1 MINTS
6 DLQRQ
11 VSNTASNLLGS
22 ASAAA
27 SNAGS
32 FLGPDGILNKG
43 VNAAKGLLEKI
54 QDPSK
59 LMQSLRLATG
69 GVPVDAINDVIN
81 VITAAKFPAGVE
93 QDWRVK
99 LSLPSTEPFSSD
111 SKILYP
117 LHATGG
123 LVFPFTPA
131 VLISHSASYNALQP
145 THSNYP
151 FQVYA
156 NSQVD
161 QLVITG
167 DFFVQNG
174 HEAQYWVA
182 ALHYLRSITK
192 MYYGGEGEQLGAPPP
207 IVYLDGYGDYV
218 FNRVPVVVTTFTID
232 MPDSVDYICTEIVT
246 DSDAKKADKKH
257 RPWGGAGPESYSNHF
272 YQQGS
277 TKASLHGWAPTQSL
291 FSVTCQPIYSRR
303 ALEGFSL
310 EKFVKGEYISN
321 KGGGFI

>member
-1 MINTS
+1 MVGFVQNVANKIQGGFDAVNEFVAPNLKNLEPGIRKAQTWAEDITS
-6 DLQRQ
+6 SKAFMKETRKK
-11 VSNTASNLLGS
+11 NLPDGVFGPVK
-22 ASAAA
+22 SAAV
-27 SNAGS
+27 GS
-32 FLGPDGILNKG
+32 FPK
-43 VNAAKGLLEKI
+43 A
-54 QDPSK
+54 Q
-59 LMQSLRLATG
+59 
-69 GVPVDAINDVIN
+69 
-81 VITAAKFPAGVE
+81 E
-93 QDWRVK
+93 QDWRVR
-99 LSLPSTEPFSSD
+99 LSIPNIEPFKNESE
-111 SKILYP
+111 LLAP
-117 LHATGG
+117 LRETNG

-131 VLISHSASYNALQP
+131 VLVSHSASYNALAP
-145 THSNYP
+145 THTNYP
-151 FQVYA
+151 YQIYTA
-156 NSQVD
+156 SQVD

-257 RPWGGAGPESYSNHF
+257 RPWVGAGPESYSNHF